1 MSNFKT
7 DVQLLADLQSLINEA
22 DKTANMDTTTTSG
35 IVGRVL
41 PGGKGLIPAAQKR
54 ARHQIDVL
62 TRARDRLSE
71 LMEAQHK

>member
-22 DKTANMDTTTTSG
+22 DKTANMDTTTSG

-54 ARHQIDVL
+54 ASHQIDVL

>member
-22 DKTANMDTTTTSG
+22 DKTANMDTTTSG

-41 PGGKGLIPAAQKR
+41 PGGKGLIPAAQER

>member
-22 DKTANMDTTTTSG
+22 DKTANMDTTTS
-35 IVGRVL
+35 
-41 PGGKGLIPAAQKR
+41 GKGLIPAAQKR

>member
-22 DKTANMDTTTTSG
+22 DKTANMDTTSG
-35 IVGRVL
+35 IVSRVL
-41 PGGKGLIPAAQKR
+41 PGGKGLIPTAQKR

>member
-22 DKTANMDTTTTSG
+22 DKTANMDTTTSG

-41 PGGKGLIPAAQKR
+41 PGGKGLIPAAQK
-54 ARHQIDVL
+54 QIDVL

>member
-7 DVQLLADLQSLINEA
+7 DVQLLADLQSLINE
-22 DKTANMDTTTTSG
+22 TANMDTTTSG

>member
-22 DKTANMDTTTTSG
+22 DKTANMDTTTSG

-54 ARHQIDVL
+54 ARHQIDGL

>member
-22 DKTANMDTTTTSG
+22 DKTANMDTTG